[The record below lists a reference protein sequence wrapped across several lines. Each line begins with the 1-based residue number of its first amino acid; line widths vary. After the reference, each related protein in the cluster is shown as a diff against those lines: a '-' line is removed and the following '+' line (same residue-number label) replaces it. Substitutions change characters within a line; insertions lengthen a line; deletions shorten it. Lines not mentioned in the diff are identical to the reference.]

1 MKLRGTRVL
10 LDQPKINDLGLE
22 LSPEVERELMADELK
37 KFSALTVYAVGDEV
51 TDLEPGDTVYVS
63 PSTLAM
69 TEVLE
74 IEGEHKML
82 VRAMDISI
90 IW

>member
-10 LDQPKINDLGLE
+10 LDQPKIKDLGLE
-22 LSPEVERELMADELK
+22 LSPEIEKELIADELK
-37 KFSALTVYAVGDEV
+37 KYNALAVFAVGDEV
-51 TDLEPGDTVYVS
+51 TDLNVGDLVYVS
-63 PSTLAM
+63 PTTLAM
-69 TEVLE
+69 AEIVEVE
-74 IEGEHKML
+74 DEHKIL

>member
-22 LSPEVERELMADELK
+22 LSPEIEKELMADELK
-37 KFSALTVYAVGDEV
+37 KYNALTVFAVGDEV
-51 TDLEPGDTVYVS
+51 SDVNLGDKVYVA
-63 PSTLAM
+63 PTTLAM
-69 TEVLE
+69 CELVEVDE
-74 IEGEHKML
+74 ETKIL

>member
-10 LDQPKINDLGLE
+10 LDQPKIKDLGLE
-22 LSPEVERELMADELK
+22 LSPEIERELMADELK
-37 KFSALTVYAVGDEV
+37 KFMALNVFAVGDEV
-51 TDLEPGDTVYVS
+51 TDIKPGDTVYVS
-63 PSTLAM
+63 PSTLAI

-74 IEGEHKML
+74 IEGETRML

-90 IW
+90 VW

>member
-10 LDQPKINDLGLE
+10 LDQPKIKDLGLE

-37 KFSALTVYAVGDEV
+37 KFSALTVYAVGNEV
-51 TDLEPGDTVYVS
+51 TDIEPGDTVYVS
-63 PSTLAM
+63 PSTLAI

-74 IEGEHKML
+74 IDG
-82 VRAMDISI
+82 
-90 IW
+90 

>member
-51 TDLEPGDTVYVS
+51 IDIEPGDTVYVS

-74 IEGEHKML
+74 IDGEPRML

-90 IW
+90 VW

>member
-22 LSPEVERELMADELK
+22 LSPEVERELMAHELK
-37 KFSALTVYAVGDEV
+37 KFLALTVFAVGDEV
-51 TDLEPGDTVYVS
+51 LDIQVGDTVYVS
-63 PSTLAM
+63 PSTLAL
-69 TEVLE
+69 TEILE
-74 IEGEHKML
+74 IDGNTKML

-90 IW
+90 VW

>member
-10 LDQPKINDLGLE
+10 LDQPKIKDLGLE

-37 KFSALTVYAVGDEV
+37 KFSALTVYAVGNEV
-51 TDLEPGDTVYVS
+51 TDIEPGDTVYVS
-63 PSTLAM
+63 PSTLAI

-74 IEGEHKML
+74 IDGETKML

-90 IW
+90 VW

>member
-10 LDQPKINDLGLE
+10 LDQPKIKDLGLE

-37 KFSALTVYAVGDEV
+37 KFSALKVFAVGDEV
-51 TDLEPGDTVYVS
+51 TDIEPGDTVYVS

-69 TEVLE
+69 TEILD
-74 IEGEHKML
+74 IDGETKML

-90 IW
+90 VW